1 MKRKMIKTT
10 IIAMVMSLVLSTTV
24 SANEGYH
31 QEVGTIVFIEE
42 EEPAPTPSPEPTP
55 EPEPT
60 PQPEPQ
66 PEPTPTPE
74 PTPEPAPQP
83 QPTPEPEPTPQPEPQ
98 PEPTPTPEPT
108 PAPTPSPKEDE
119 PAPSQNEEE
128 HNEPSSEPT
137 VDPTPATP
145 VVTVEPEVQ
154 PSVVDTVVENK
165 TSKKKSFAKAVSTKI
180 NTDEVGVNRVEEYA
194 VESETT
200 DNAGVTF
207 VLGSLLLLALLGL
220 ILFLLMGKRNYVVVR
235 RYTENGNCEVEELKK
250 FFNIEKACEFVRDY
264 QWDTTDESYDALN
277 ILNTSRD
284 EEAEDEDG
292 NVENQQLVYIVS
304 EDHEQETIYFANDDE
319 RDAIGR
325 ILGFVEEVALA

>member
-10 IIAMVMSLVLSTTV
+10 LMAMVMSMVFSTTV
-24 SANEGYH
+24 SANEGYR

-42 EEPAPTPSPEPTP
+42 EEPAP
-55 EPEPT
+55 
-60 PQPEPQ
+60 Q
-66 PEPTPTPE
+66 PE

-83 QPTPEPEPTPQPEPQ
+83 EPTPEPAPQ
-98 PEPTPTPEPT
+98 PEPTP
-108 PAPTPSPKEDE
+108 A
-119 PAPSQNEEE
+119 
-128 HNEPSSEPT
+128 
-137 VDPTPATP
+137 PATP

-154 PSVVDTVVENK
+154 PAIVDTVVENK

-180 NTDEVGVNRVEEYA
+180 NTDDDEVLGVSRQEEEYA

-207 VLGSLLLLALLGL
+207 VFGVLLLLALLGL

-235 RYTENGNCEVEELKK
+235 RYTENGNCDVEELKK

-264 QWDTTDESYDALN
+264 QWNTTDESYDALN

>member
-10 IIAMVMSLVLSTTV
+10 ICAMVMSMVFSTTV
-24 SANEGYH
+24 SANEGYR

-42 EEPAPTPSPEPTP
+42 EEPAPTPSPEPTPEPVPQPEPTP

-83 QPTPEPEPTPQPEPQ
+83 QPTP
-98 PEPTPTPEPT
+98 
-108 PAPTPSPKEDE
+108 APTPSPKEDE

-128 HNEPSSEPT
+128 NNEPSSEPT
-137 VDPTPATP
+137 VEPTPATP
-145 VVTVEPEVQ
+145 VVTVEPEDQ

-180 NTDEVGVNRVEEYA
+180 NTDEVYDVLGVNRVEEYA

-200 DNAGVTF
+200 DNAGVAF

-235 RYTENGNCEVEELKK
+235 RYTEKGKCEVEELKK

-319 RDAIGR
+319 RDAVGR